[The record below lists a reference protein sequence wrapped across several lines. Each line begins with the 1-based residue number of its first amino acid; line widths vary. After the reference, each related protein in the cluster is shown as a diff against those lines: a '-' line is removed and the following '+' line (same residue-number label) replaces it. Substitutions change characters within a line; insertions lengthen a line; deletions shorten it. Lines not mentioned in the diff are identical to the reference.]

1 MACFGIIS
9 LSNYLKVQ
17 RRKSICMT
25 VLPIGKPYF
34 SFDVLHGISFAV
46 PKTKHDARTL
56 RAYEQR
62 CTAAADCQT
71 SV

>member
-1 MACFGIIS
+1 MACFGIIK

-34 SFDVLHGISFAV
+34 SFDVLRGSSLIRNA
-46 PKTKHDARTL
+46 KHAARTL
-56 RAYEQR
+56 WAYE
-62 CTAAADCQT
+62 
-71 SV
+71 